1 MKKKT
6 GFPSSIFLKELLMA
20 AGLVFGMLQTA
31 CNSNPNE
38 NNMRASTAVDLPK
51 NENWVDL
58 NVRFKKGTNVEIRD
72 QALRA
77 IKKIILDSV
86 NTLKAGKYPNFS
98 LTIAIANNS
107 DDSLFYGVVGIP
119 STSAA
124 PIKDTTCTCARNCG
138 VCLMIRTAATV
149 PTGPVLGHGPVAAN
163 ALGSIEEDS
172 DGSGFDFLK

>member
-124 PIKDTTCTCARNCG
+124 PI
-138 VCLMIRTAATV
+138 
-149 PTGPVLGHGPVAAN
+149 
-163 ALGSIEEDS
+163 
-172 DGSGFDFLK
+172 